1 MSDGERRR
9 KLGRADRVLPGAWR
23 LRLPLP
29 WPGVP
34 HVNAWALS
42 AGDGI
47 VLVDTGIHEE
57 GALAEL
63 ERTLAQI
70 GRRLEDVR
78 LLVCTHAHSDHY
90 GLAAPIVERA
100 GCELWMHPRHQHMT
114 KAMEDPER
122 SLAQRIEVAR
132 QSGVPLE
139 PLRRWAE
146 ERRRDL
152 KPSIAGVIEP
162 HRELLPGV
170 EVETDHGTWS
180 VHYTPGHAPSH
191 VVLHQPEQRLLLSG
205 DHVLGR
211 VFLYF
216 DYGWTPDPVGEFLDG
231 LDAVERL
238 DARLCL
244 PGHGRPF
251 GDIPGH
257 IEANRAEVHA
267 RLDAIAE
274 AIAEHDGEA
283 SAFDLVRKVFG
294 EVDGMM
300 MSWALTVMLCFLT
313 HLERAGQVERVSP
326 PDAQSPERWRSPAPT
341 AVLP

>member
-1 MSDGERRR
+1 MSDGPSKR
-9 KLGRADRVLPGAWR
+9 KLGRADRVLPGTWR

-47 VLVDTGIHEE
+47 VLVDTGIYEE

-90 GLAAPIVERA
+90 GLAGPIVERA

-114 KAMEDPER
+114 SAMADPER
-122 SLAQRIEVAR
+122 ALAQRIEIAR

-152 KPSIAGVIEP
+152 KPSIAKAIEP
-162 HRELLPGV
+162 HRELVPGV
-170 EVETDHGTWS
+170 EVETDHGKWS

-191 VVLHQPEQRLLLSG
+191 VVLFQPQGRLLLSG
-205 DHVLGR
+205 DHLLGR
-211 VFLYF
+211 VSLYF
-216 DYGWTPDPVGEFLDG
+216 DHGWTPDPVGEFLDG
-231 LDAVERL
+231 LDTVERL
-238 DARLCL
+238 GTRLCL

-251 GDIPGH
+251 GDIPAH
-257 IEANRAEVHA
+257 IQANRDDIRE
-267 RLDAIAE
+267 RLDAIAGV
-274 AIAEHDGEA
+274 IAEDGEA
-283 SAFDLVRKVFG
+283 TAFDLVRKVLG

-300 MSWALTVMLCFLT
+300 MSWALTIMLCFLT
-313 HLERAGQVERVSP
+313 HLEREGRVERLRSP
-326 PDAQSPERWRSPAPT
+326 DGQAPERWRTPTPT

>member
-1 MSDGERRR
+1 VSDGQR
-9 KLGRADRVLPGAWR
+9 KRELGRADRVLPGAWR

-47 VLVDTGIHEE
+47 VLVDTGIHED
-57 GALAEL
+57 GALEEL

-70 GRRLEDVR
+70 GHRLEDVR

-114 KAMEDPER
+114 SAMADPER
-122 SLAQRIEVAR
+122 SLAQRVEVAR

-139 PLRRWAE
+139 PLQRWAE
-146 ERRRDL
+146 QRRRDL
-152 KPSIAGVIEP
+152 KPSIAAAIEP
-162 HRELLPGV
+162 HRELVPGV
-170 EVETDHGTWS
+170 EVETDHGAWS

-191 VVLHQPEQRLLLSG
+191 VVLFQPQHRLLLSG

-216 DYGWTPDPVGEFLDG
+216 DHGWTPDPVGEFLDG

-251 GDIPGH
+251 ADVRAH
-257 IEANRAEVHA
+257 IEANRSEVHG
-267 RLDAIAE
+267 RLDAIAG
-274 AIAEHDGEA
+274 AVAEEGEA
-283 SAFDLVRKVFG
+283 TAFDVVRKVFG

-300 MSWALTVMLCFLT
+300 MSWALTVTLCFLS
-313 HLERAGQVERVSP
+313 HLERAGRVERVSA
-326 PDAQSPERWRSPAPT
+326 PDGQAPERFSPPLPT
-341 AVLP
+341 AALP

>member
-1 MSDGERRR
+1 VSDGQRKP
-9 KLGRADRVLPGAWR
+9 KLGRADRVLPGVWR

-42 AGDGI
+42 AGHGI

-57 GALAEL
+57 GALEVL
-63 ERTLAQI
+63 EHTLAQI
-70 GRRLEDVR
+70 DRRLEDVQ
-78 LLVCTHAHSDHY
+78 LVVCTHAHSDHY

-114 KAMEDPER
+114 KSMADPER

-152 KPSIAGVIEP
+152 KPSIAAVIEP
-162 HRELLPGV
+162 DRELLPGV
-170 EVETDHGTWS
+170 EVATDHGKWS

-191 VVLHQPEQRLLLSG
+191 VVLYQPEHRLLLSG

-211 VFLYF
+211 VSLYF

-231 LDAVERL
+231 LDTVERL

-251 GDIPGH
+251 GDIPARIQANRTEIEERLAG
-257 IEANRAEVHA
+257 IEAAVAE
-267 RLDAIAE
+267 
-274 AIAEHDGEA
+274 DGEA
-283 SAFDLVRKVFG
+283 TAFDLVRKVLG

-300 MSWALTVMLCFLT
+300 MSWALTIMLCFLS
-313 HLERAGQVERVSP
+313 HLEREGRVERVSS
-326 PDAQSPERWRSPAPT
+326 PDGQSPERWRSPAPT

>member
-1 MSDGERRR
+1 M
-9 KLGRADRVLPGAWR
+9 PGAWR

-70 GRRLEDVR
+70 GHRLEDVR

-100 GCELWMHPRHQHMT
+100 GCELWMHPRHEHMT
-114 KAMEDPER
+114 RSMEDPER

-139 PLRRWAE
+139 PLQRWAE
-146 ERRRDL
+146 HRRRDL
-152 KPSIAGVIEP
+152 KPSIAAAIEP
-162 HRELLPGV
+162 HRELVPGV
-170 EVETDHGTWS
+170 EVQTDHGMWS

-191 VVLHQPEQRLLLSG
+191 VVLFEPQQRLLLSG

-251 GDIPGH
+251 GDVRAH
-257 IEANRAEVHA
+257 IEANRAEVHE
-267 RLDAIAE
+267 RLESIME
-274 AIAEHDGEA
+274 AIAEDGEA
-283 SAFDLVRKVFG
+283 TAFDLVRQVFG

-300 MSWALTVMLCFLT
+300 MSWALTIMLCFLT
-313 HLERAGQVERVSP
+313 HLERAGRVERVRSP
-326 PDAQSPERWRSPAPT
+326 DEQEPERWRSPAPT

>member
-1 MSDGERRR
+1 MSDAQRRP
-9 KLGRADRVLPGAWR
+9 KLGRADRVLPGVWR

-34 HVNAWALS
+34 HVNSWALS
-42 AGDGI
+42 HGDGI
-47 VLVDTGIHEE
+47 VLVDTGIHEQ

-100 GCELWMHPRHQHMT
+100 GCELWMHPRHEHMT
-114 KAMEDPER
+114 RSMEDPER
-122 SLAQRIEVAR
+122 SLARRIEVAR

-152 KPSIAGVIEP
+152 KPSIAELIEP

-170 EVETDHGTWS
+170 EVVTDHGAWT
-180 VHYTPGHAPSH
+180 VYYTPGHAPSH
-191 VVLHQPEQRLLLSG
+191 VVLFQREQRLLLSG
-205 DHVLGR
+205 DQVLGR

-231 LDAVERL
+231 LDTIEGL

-251 GDIPGH
+251 GDIPAH
-257 IEANRAEVHA
+257 IEANRVEVHQ
-267 RLDAIAE
+267 RLDAIAD
-274 AIAEHDGEA
+274 AIAQEGEA
-283 SAFDLVRKVFG
+283 TAFDLVRKVFG

-300 MSWALTVMLCFLT
+300 MSWALTITLCFLA
-313 HLERAGQVERVSP
+313 HLERGGRVERLSSP
-326 PDAQSPERWRSPAPT
+326 GEREPERWRSPAPT